1 MRGIRCGAR
10 TRACRVETRLDT
22 PLGAAHREESR
33 CGTRECVRHS
43 GILTFFLAASLLH
56 AQTTADAVDAFHKGQ
71 YVQARQMLEKIAATS
86 PNDGVARTFLG
97 LSRAA
102 TGACDAA
109 RGDLQ
114 QQFNTNPEAS
124 LQRLA
129 GIALVQCDLSQNRL
143 PEAFPVLDKLQK
155 NFPEDADVLYETAK
169 VHMKA
174 WNDAVLQMYQKT
186 PSSFRV
192 NQLSGEIFEIQGRYQ
207 DAAAEYRKAIQKN
220 PAALNL
226 HFRLGRALLL
236 ESHEPANLRD
246 ARKEFEAEL
255 ALNPGDA
262 VAEYQIGQI
271 LLSQQNGAGAA
282 ARFDKA
288 VSLNPEFAEALVA
301 LAKTR
306 SDAKKYGEAIGLLE
320 RAVKLQP
327 ASESAHY
334 SLMMAYRNA
343 GRAEDAQREKAI
355 FDKLSRPPEG
365 EFTEFLKKLGDKAPK
380 Q

>member
-1 MRGIRCGAR
+1 MNTNEHELR
-10 TRACRVETRLDT
+10 TRALFVFIRVHSWRFIFLLA
-22 PLGAAHREESR
+22 PLLS
-33 CGTRECVRHS
+33 
-43 GILTFFLAASLLH
+43 
-56 AQTTADAVDAFHKGQ
+56 AQTTTEAIQAFHRGR
-71 YVQARQMLEKIAATS
+71 YVEARQMLEKTVAAS
-86 PNDGVARTFLG
+86 PKDDVARTFLA

-109 RGDLQ
+109 AGDLQ
-114 QQFNTNPEAS
+114 QQFNGNPDAQ
-124 LQRLA
+124 LRRLA
-129 GIALVQCDLSQNRL
+129 GIALVQCALAHNRL
-143 PEAFPVLDKLQK
+143 LEAWPVLDKLQK
-155 NFPEDADVLYETAK
+155 SFPDDADVLYETAK

-174 WNDAVLQMYQKT
+174 WNDVVFQMYQKT
-186 PSSFRV
+186 PASFRV
-192 NQLSGEIFEIQGRYQ
+192 NQLSGEIFEIEGRFQ

-236 ESHEPANLRD
+236 QSHDRGNLRE

-255 ALNPGDA
+255 ALNPSDA
-262 VAEYQIGQI
+262 VAEYQVGQI
-271 LLSQQNGAGAA
+271 LQTEQDPAAAA
-282 ARFDKA
+282 ARFERA
-288 VSLNPEFAEALVA
+288 VSLNPNFAEALVA

-306 SDAKKYGEAIGLLE
+306 SDERKYGEAIGLLE

-334 SLMMAYRNA
+334 GLMMAYRNA
-343 GRAEDAQREKAI
+343 GRMDDAQREKAL

-365 EFTEFLKKLGDKAPK
+365 EFTEFLKKLGEKAPK